1 MLIRGVLDSEI
12 GIAARGLRKLG
23 LMITSLRLHR
33 MAEWKSVCDWSRV
46 STIVDLI
53 SGNRCVMSSARSGG
67 DVPARTISDDCRN
80 AAGWK

>member
-1 MLIRGVLDSEI
+1 MT
-12 GIAARGLRKLG
+12 
-23 LMITSLRLHR
+23 TSLHLHR

-67 DVPARTISDDCRN
+67 DVPARTKRKFKDQEDTGTTPDEDT
-80 AAGWK
+80 AADAAANEDQGH